1 MVSGI
6 SNVSIPTFAWVLT
19 RVSIRSIDLA
29 AATTATAAAA
39 QAEFPYPNC
48 FTMAD
53 DAAAVA
59 AAPDPP
65 SPLST
70 LIRRQLSRDQRL
82 QVQTL
87 RDHGLTYTAIT
98 KELGITLRQVQWACS
113 HQVTPKRHTG
123 QPTVLSQEQTDQL
136 TKLVCSLKEA

>member
-65 SPLST
+65 SPPST
-70 LIRRQLSRDQRL
+70 PI
-82 QVQTL
+82 
-87 RDHGLTYTAIT
+87 
-98 KELGITLRQVQWACS
+98 
-113 HQVTPKRHTG
+113 
-123 QPTVLSQEQTDQL
+123 
-136 TKLVCSLKEA
+136 